1 MYGSRSQ
8 LFRRMGCSVLVLA
21 VFAMVGLYF
30 WNRLERSHSE
40 DASVVDS
47 SRGESVIVSDNGRTI
62 SAVESWGSCENR
74 PRIEAHEST
83 HTVTLLL
90 KRTWPLWG
98 GRGDEVTCGHNAG
111 EKISVR
117 LDAPLG
123 GRTLTDKFTGR
134 PIPFKTAP

>member
-1 MYGSRSQ
+1 
-8 LFRRMGCSVLVLA
+8 
-21 VFAMVGLYF
+21 MVGLHF

-40 DASVVDS
+40 DASVTDS
-47 SRGESVIVSDNGRTI
+47 SRRESVIVSDNGRTI

-83 HTVTLLL
+83 HAVTLLL

-98 GRGDEVTCGHNAG
+98 GRGDEVSCPHNAG

-123 GRTLTDKFTGR
+123 DRTLTDRFTGR
-134 PIPFKTAP
+134 PIPFRTTP

>member
-21 VFAMVGLYF
+21 VFVMVGLHF

-40 DASVVDS
+40 DASVADS
-47 SRGESVIVSDNGRTI
+47 SRGESVVVSDDGRTI

-74 PRIEAHEST
+74 PRIEAREST

-98 GRGDEVTCGHNAG
+98 GRGDEVSCRHNAG
-111 EKISVR
+111 EKVSVR

-123 GRTLTDKFTGR
+123 DRTLTDRFTGR
-134 PIPFKTAP
+134 PIPFRTAP